1 MKCRGKFKFK
11 GLTERQGGEF
21 KNSKGEMV
29 PYKGSY
35 MLKVDEITEN
45 GIFERTFKIALDSP
59 LVAELKDKEIYS
71 DIILDFDVKFYSS
84 GISLVPTAIPQ
95 K

>member
-11 GLTERQGGEF
+11 GLTKRDGGEF

-35 MLKVDEITEN
+35 SLKVDELTQE
-45 GIFERTFKIALDSP
+45 GIFERIFKVALDSP
-59 LVAELKDKEIYS
+59 LVGELENRELYS

-84 GISLVPTAIPQ
+84 GISLVPTAVPE